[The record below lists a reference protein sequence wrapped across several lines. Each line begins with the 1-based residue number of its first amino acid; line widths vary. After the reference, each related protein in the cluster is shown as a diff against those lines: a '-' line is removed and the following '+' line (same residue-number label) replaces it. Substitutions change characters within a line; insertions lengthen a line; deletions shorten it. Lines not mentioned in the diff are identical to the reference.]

1 VDLYDWLLFLH
12 VVFAF
17 AGVAALTVLWGL
29 VVGTRGPEPAIDG
42 PAATRIGRVAGI
54 AVGATLGLVLLFGIW
69 LAIEVDGYELW
80 DGWIL
85 ASIVLWVIGA
95 ATGGKSGREAERG
108 PEGRAGWIRFQAIN
122 SVAILL
128 ILILMIW
135 KPGA

>member
-12 VVFAF
+12 VLFAF
-17 AGVAALTVLWGL
+17 AGIAALTVLWGL
-29 VVGTRGPEPAIDG
+29 VLGTRGLEPAIDG
-42 PAATRIGRVAGI
+42 ATATRIGRSAGI
-54 AVGATLGLVLLFGIW
+54 AVGVFLGLVLLFGIW

-108 PEGRAGWIRFQAIN
+108 PEGRSGWIRFQAIN
-122 SVAILL
+122 SVALLVILV
-128 ILILMIW
+128 LMIW